1 MFVCKYRSG
10 MRQEDIQYFISNY
23 CIKFLRVGFKHK
35 EVKIYLLFSM
45 TLKAYL
51 SH

>member
-1 MFVCKYRSG
+1 
-10 MRQEDIQYFISNY
+10 MRQEYIQYFISNY
-23 CIKFLRVGFKHK
+23 CITFLPAGFKHK

-45 TLKAYL
+45 TVKVCL